1 MKRPAVSL
9 ALVGVILPLISAP
22 ALAAPKA
29 TDAPESFV
37 QPEVFITSL
46 ANAVT
51 RAYAARQAARE
62 AAARAAEPLS
72 LPGSIFGDIAAVV
85 EPLLPSDALEDLVRW
100 RCDVRDALHKADVP
114 ATERLASIGFGDL
127 AATKFKLPDLSVLT
141 RFPLPQSTRSW
152 QTSGFGWRDDPY
164 RHRSKFHAGADIRA
178 ESGTPV
184 FAAGDG
190 VVSFA
195 GRMNGYGNLVMV
207 DHGGGVITRYAHLRQ
222 ILAKKG
228 AVLSAGTTLGLVG
241 RTGHATGNHLHFEV
255 RLDDRPVSPTLAL
268 TVGEMQRDAD
278 PQADFAAF
286 GLDPDR
292 QMHALS
298 DLDPPKARRSVAKAK
313 LSGSRPERSGRGK
326 RVRPTS

>member
-9 ALVGVILPLISAP
+9 ALASVILPLISTSAIAAP
-22 ALAAPKA
+22 AAPSA
-29 TDAPESFV
+29 DAESFV
-37 QPEVFITSL
+37 RPEVFITNL
-46 ANAVT
+46 ANVVT
-51 RAYAARQAARE
+51 KAYAARQAARQVASQ
-62 AAARAAEPLS
+62 AAAPLS
-72 LPGSIFGDIAAVV
+72 LPSAIFGDIAAVL
-85 EPLLPSDALEDLVRW
+85 EPMLPADALDELVRW
-100 RCDVRDALHKADVP
+100 RCEVRDALHATDVS
-114 ATERLASIGFGDL
+114 ATERLAFTDL

-141 RFPLPQSTRSW
+141 RFPLPQSERSW

-207 DHGGGVITRYAHLRQ
+207 DHGGGVITRYAHLRA
-222 ILAKKG
+222 ILTKKG
-228 AVLSAGTTLGLVG
+228 SVLAAGTTLGLVG

-268 TVGEMQRDAD
+268 TVGEMQRDQD

-292 QMHALS
+292 QMHAMS
-298 DLDPPKARRSVAKAK
+298 DLDPPKSRKEAAKSK
-313 LSGSRPERSGRGK
+313 LTGSRPERRGRGK

>member
-1 MKRPAVSL
+1 MTRPVVSL
-9 ALVGVILPLISAP
+9 ALAGLILPLISTSTFAAP
-22 ALAAPKA
+22 AAEP
-29 TDAPESFV
+29 TPESFV
-37 QPEVFITSL
+37 APEVFITNL
-46 ANAVT
+46 ANVVT
-51 RAYAARQAARE
+51 KSYASRQAAR
-62 AAARAAEPLS
+62 AAAAQAAAPLS
-72 LPGSIFGDIAAVV
+72 LPGAILGQLAAVF
-85 EPLLPSDALEDLVRW
+85 EPMLPTDAFDDLVRW
-100 RCDVRDALHKADVP
+100 RCEVRDALHAADVS
-114 ATERLASIGFGDL
+114 AVERMAFTEL

-141 RFPLPQSTRSW
+141 RFPLPQSERSW

-190 VVSFA
+190 IVAFA
-195 GRMNGYGNLVMV
+195 GRMSGYGNLVMV

-222 ILAKKG
+222 IIAKKG
-228 AVLSAGTTLGLVG
+228 SVLAAGTMLGTVG

-268 TVGEMQRDAD
+268 TVGEMQRDQD

-298 DLDPPKARRSVAKAK
+298 DLDPPKARKAVAKAK
-313 LSGSRPERSGRGK
+313 PTGSRPERKGRGK